1 MHSFR
6 KISEKLFSAA
16 NINKFIKGKYN
27 ILEHNNITLKSFN
40 KINSKIINDK
50 NIIKNNIKLNKSKY
64 KRTITS

>member
-16 NINKFIKGKYN
+16 NINKFIKSKYN

>member
-1 MHSFR
+1 MHSFQ

-40 KINSKIINDK
+40 KINDKIINHK
-50 NIIKNNIKLNKSKY
+50 NIVKNNIKPSKSNY
-64 KRTITS
+64 KKTITS

>member
-1 MHSFR
+1 MHSFQ

-40 KINSKIINDK
+40 KIINNK
-50 NIIKNNIKLNKSKY
+50 NIIKNNIELSKSNY

>member
-1 MHSFR
+1 MQSFQ

-40 KINSKIINDK
+40 NINNKIINNK
-50 NIIKNNIKLNKSKY
+50 VIIKNNIKPNKSKY
-64 KRTITS
+64 KKTITS

>member
-1 MHSFR
+1 MHSFK

-40 KINSKIINDK
+40 DINNKVIMQ
-50 NIIKNNIKLNKSKY
+50 NNIKPKKSNY
-64 KRTITS
+64 KKTITS